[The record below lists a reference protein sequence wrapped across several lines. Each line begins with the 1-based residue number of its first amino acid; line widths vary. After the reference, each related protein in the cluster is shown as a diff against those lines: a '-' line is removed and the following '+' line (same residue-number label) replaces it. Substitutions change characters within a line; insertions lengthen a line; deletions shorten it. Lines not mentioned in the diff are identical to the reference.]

1 MAQEKEKS
9 KETTSKDRYVLVP
22 VTTQSTEM
30 IQDTSD
36 ESILDEKKLLLE
48 ILNKL
53 EKIEKAV
60 A

>member
-1 MAQEKEKS
+1 MAQQEKEKP
-9 KETTSKDRYVLVP
+9 KEKVKDRYVLVP

>member
-1 MAQEKEKS
+1 MAQQEKEKP
-9 KETTSKDRYVLVP
+9 KEKSKDRYKLVR
-22 VTTQSTEM
+22 VTTQEAEM

-36 ESILDEKKLLLE
+36 ETILDEKKLLLE